1 MYIGKQDKNI
11 STQVG
16 NVTKIANKYN
26 NSDII
31 GSKVN
36 GVEITEIGE
45 HIISRTYARNV
56 AFEDVQDTLKNPVE
70 YGKIVE
76 DSKGRRSFYVY
87 GKKVTIAVNPD
98 TGKLATVRDT
108 SRREKKRYG
117 IEE

>member
-1 MYIGKQDKNI
+1 M
-11 STQVG
+11 G
-16 NVTKIANKYN
+16 NVTKITNKYN

-56 AFEDVQDTLKNPVE
+56 VFEDVQDTLKNPVE

-76 DSKGRRSFYVY
+76 DSKGRRSFNVF
-87 GKKVTIAVNPD
+87 GKKVTVAVNPD

-117 IEE
+117 IKE